1 MKMLQLAIILMMF
14 GSCSQEKMV
23 KYTGK
28 NFEMLY
34 PASWAKQEKSNAIFF
49 LTPKENEKDLFQENV
64 NLMLQDLSQQPM
76 SIEQYTELT
85 KKQVIDNFGTSAI
98 VSLKNTTIAGQQAKE
113 FIYNMNYQGKSL
125 KLKQYWFV
133 KGNIAYL
140 FSYTAEP
147 AKYEKYESIVTEM
160 IKSFKIF

>member
-1 MKMLQLAIILMMF
+1 MLQLSIILMMF
-14 GSCSQEKMV
+14 GSCSQQKMV

-34 PASWAKQEKSNAIFF
+34 PASWSKKEKSNAIFF
-49 LTPKENEKDLFQENV
+49 LSPKENEKDLFQENV

-76 SIEQYTELT
+76 NLEQYTELT
-85 KKQVIDNFGTSAI
+85 KKQVTDNLGASAI
-98 VSLKNTTIAGQQAKE
+98 VSLKNATIAGQQAKE
-113 FIYNMNYQGKSL
+113 FVYDMNYQGRSL
-125 KLKQYWFV
+125 KLKQYWFI

-147 AKYEKYESIVTEM
+147 SEYDKYESTATEV
-160 IKSFKIF
+160 INSFKFTK

>member
-1 MKMLQLAIILMMF
+1 MLQLAIILMMF

-28 NFEMLY
+28 NHEMLY

-49 LTPKENEKDLFQENV
+49 LSPKENEKDLFQENV
-64 NLMLQDLSQQPM
+64 NLMLQDLSQQSM
-76 SIEQYTELT
+76 SLEQYTELT
-85 KKQVIDNFGTSAI
+85 KKQVVDNFGASAI
-98 VSLKNTTIAGQQAKE
+98 ISLKNTTIAGQQGKE
-113 FIYNMNYQGKSL
+113 FVYSMNYQGRSL
-125 KLKQYWFV
+125 KLKQYWFI

-140 FSYTAEP
+140 FSYTADP
-147 AKYEKYESIVTEM
+147 TKYEKYESVVTEM

>member
-1 MKMLQLAIILMMF
+1 MLQLAIMLMMF

-23 KYTGK
+23 KYIGK
-28 NFEMLY
+28 NYEILY
-34 PASWAKQEKSNAIFF
+34 PASWTKQEKSNAIFF
-49 LTPKENEKDLFQENV
+49 LSPKDNGKDMFQENI

-76 SIEQYTELT
+76 SLEQYTELT
-85 KKQVIDNFGTSAI
+85 KKQVIDNFGAAAI
-98 VSLKNTTIAGQQAKE
+98 VSIKNTTIAGLQGKE
-113 FIYNMNYQGKSL
+113 FVYNMNYQGRSL
-125 KLKQYWFV
+125 KLKQYWFT

-147 AKYEKYESIVTEM
+147 VKYEKYESVVTEM

>member
-1 MKMLQLAIILMMF
+1 MLQLAIILMMF

>member
-1 MKMLQLAIILMMF
+1 MLQLAIILMMF

-28 NFEMLY
+28 NYEMLY
-34 PASWAKQEKSNAIFF
+34 PAIWTKQEKSNAIFF
-49 LTPKENEKDLFQENV
+49 LSPKESEKDMFQENI

-76 SIEQYTELT
+76 NLDQYTELT
-85 KKQVIDNFGTSAI
+85 KKQVIDNFGASAI
-98 VSLKNTTIAGQQAKE
+98 VSLKSTTIAGQKGKE
-113 FIYNMNYQGKSL
+113 FVYNMNYQGRSL
-125 KLKQYWFV
+125 KLKQYWFI

-147 AKYEKYESIVTEM
+147 SQYEKYEKTATEI
-160 IKSFKIF
+160 IKSFKFF

>member
-1 MKMLQLAIILMMF
+1 MLQLAIILMMF

-125 KLKQYWFV
+125 KLK
-133 KGNIAYL
+133 L
-140 FSYTAEP
+140 
-147 AKYEKYESIVTEM
+147 
-160 IKSFKIF
+160 